1 MSSRKPHVLIVGAGL
16 GGLALAQGLRK
27 HGVSYAI
34 FERDESLHSRQQ
46 GWAIGLHTVL
56 GELQPGLPDDLPPIE
71 PAVNHLKPLKLPP
84 QFIWHVS
91 GNRLGVT
98 GGPDTFVLRA
108 NRMRL
113 REWLATKIPITY
125 GKQALKVE
133 ENDDSVTVHF
143 QDGTVASGD
152 ILVGADGI
160 NSRVREHLLSRP
172 NEHTLRTNAFAVI
185 VGETTL
191 TGDAFERQISL
202 GHSAYVG
209 IAGDR
214 ARSIFVGLNKVS
226 EDGKVGS
233 YYWFYMIS
241 DETIDK
247 PDHWTR
253 HASRAER
260 LEKALQDSKALD
272 EKFREIIKLTPVEGI
287 RSDSFS
293 FRDAEIGKDE
303 YAVRRVTMLGDA
315 SHPMAPF
322 RGEGGV
328 HALRDALSLAKT
340 VAKIG
345 NDERKTILNAV
356 GDYQREMV
364 KRGVEAVQ
372 RSRAVA
378 RKERREDEPFI
389 IWGYPAKPTMEET
402 IKLEDWQ

>member
-1 MSSRKPHVLIVGAGL
+1 MGVQHRIISHCIFRKYAAFGSMSTAAFLAAPDAPTPPRVRKRIFLPSVGQPFWARRKPHVLIVGAEL

-56 GELQPGLPDDLPPIE
+56 GELQPGLPDDVPPIE

-91 GNRLGVT
+91 GNRLGIT

-108 NRMRL
+108 NRMCL

-125 GKQALKVE
+125 GKQVLKAE
-133 ENDDSVTVHF
+133 ENDDSVTAHF
-143 QDGTVASGD
+143 QD
-152 ILVGADGI
+152 
-160 NSRVREHLLSRP
+160 VREHLLSTP

-253 HASRAER
+253 LASRAER
-260 LEKALQDSKALD
+260 LEKALQDSRALD

-287 RSDSFS
+287 
-293 FRDAEIGKDE
+293 
-303 YAVRRVTMLGDA
+303 
-315 SHPMAPF
+315 
-322 RGEGGV
+322 
-328 HALRDALSLAKT
+328 
-340 VAKIG
+340 
-345 NDERKTILNAV
+345 
-356 GDYQREMV
+356 
-364 KRGVEAVQ
+364 
-372 RSRAVA
+372 
-378 RKERREDEPFI
+378 
-389 IWGYPAKPTMEET
+389 
-402 IKLEDWQ
+402 

>member
-71 PAVNHLKPLKLPP
+71 PAVNHLKSLKLPP

-125 GKQALKVE
+125 GKQALRRMM
-133 ENDDSVTVHF
+133 T
-143 QDGTVASGD
+143 
-152 ILVGADGI
+152 L
-160 NSRVREHLLSRP
+160 P

-226 EDGKVGS
+226 EDGNVGS

-253 HASRAER
+253 HAPRAER

-272 EKFREIIKLTPVEGI
+272 EKFREIIKFNPRRGHTI
-287 RSDSFS
+287 RLFL
-293 FRDAEIGKDE
+293 FPRRRERK
-303 YAVRRVTMLGDA
+303 RRVR
-315 SHPMAPF
+315 F

-345 NDERKTILNAV
+345 NDERKTILDAV

-378 RKERREDEPFI
+378 RKERREDKPFI
-389 IWGYPAKPTMEET
+389 IWGYPAKSTMEET

>member
-56 GELQPGLPDDLPPIE
+56 GELPPGLPDDLPPIE
-71 PAVNHLKPLKLPP
+71 LAVNHLKSLKLPP
-84 QFIWHVS
+84 QFIWQVS

-125 GKQALKVE
+125 GKQALRRMM
-133 ENDDSVTVHF
+133 T
-143 QDGTVASGD
+143 
-152 ILVGADGI
+152 L
-160 NSRVREHLLSRP
+160 P

-253 HASRAER
+253 HAPRAER
-260 LEKALQDSKALD
+260 LEKALQDSRALD

-328 HALRDALSLAKT
+328 HALRDALNLAKT
-340 VAKIG
+340 VAKIE
-345 NDERKTILNAV
+345 NDERKTILDAV

-378 RKERREDEPFI
+378 RKERREDKPFI
-389 IWGYPAKPTMEET
+389 IWGYPAKSTMEET